1 MTLALIVILPLLGS
15 LLPLLFNNQGR
26 SLCAS
31 MTMVAPVIGLVLLWQ
46 YADAVLDRKST
57 RLNSSHT

>member
-31 MTMVAPVIGLVLLWQ
+31 MTMVAPVIGLVLLW
-46 YADAVLDRKST
+46 RK
-57 RLNSSHT
+57 R